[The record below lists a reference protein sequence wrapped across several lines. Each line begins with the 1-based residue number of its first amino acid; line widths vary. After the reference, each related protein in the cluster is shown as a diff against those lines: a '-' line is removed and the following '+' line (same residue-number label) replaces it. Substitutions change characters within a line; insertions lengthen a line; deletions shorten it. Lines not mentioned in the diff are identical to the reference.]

1 MKRYKVKYKIDQ
13 NDKLAIFNL
22 GDELKIDKTIKFE
35 SIEDA
40 NNFPLVQKLF
50 YLPFVKSVE
59 LSNLVIKLERF
70 DILKWDDVIEE
81 VGVEI
86 ENYLNSEDFDINLK
100 KQTIKSITIY
110 AESTPNPNVMKFV
123 CNKILTKKIY
133 DFKENRLTKI
143 DLIDSLIKLSFI
155 KEIFINENYISITK
169 LEDSEWNEKVQ
180 EIKDLIKSYLNTKL
194 DDFKNQLIKFNIDK
208 KDKNLKSTDDASKKI
223 IQILDEY
230 VKPAVASDGGNIL
243 FDSYN
248 KKSKVVNVILQGA
261 CSGCPS
267 STITLKNGIE
277 NILKE
282 MLPGVVENVIAVNE

>member
-1 MKRYKVKYKIDQ
+1 MKHIK
-13 NDKLAIFNL
+13 NL
-22 GDELKIDKTIKFE
+22 QE
-35 SIEDA
+35 
-40 NNFPLVQKLF
+40 
-50 YLPFVKSVE
+50 
-59 LSNLVIKLERF
+59 
-70 DILKWDDVIEE
+70 
-81 VGVEI
+81 
-86 ENYLNSEDFDINLK
+86 K
-100 KQTIKSITIY
+100 KAFLY
-110 AESTPNPNVMKFV
+110 
-123 CNKILTKKIY
+123 
-133 DFKENRLTKI
+133 
-143 DLIDSLIKLSFI
+143 
-155 KEIFINENYISITK
+155 
-169 LEDSEWNEKVQ
+169 
-180 EIKDLIKSYLNTKL
+180 
-194 DDFKNQLIKFNIDK
+194 DK